1 MRRSEAALLIL
12 IVFFIAWIL
21 ICMAHPLVGLVI
33 LCGVFAVFLGFFT
46 FIVAGLVYLKR
57 K

>member
-12 IVFFIAWIL
+12 IVFFIAWL
-21 ICMAHPLVGLVI
+21 LVCMAHPFAGLVI
-33 LCGVFAVFLGFFT
+33 LCGVFVVFLGFLI

-57 K
+57 R

>member
-21 ICMAHPLVGLVI
+21 ISMAHPFVGLVI
-33 LCGVFAVFLGFFT
+33 LCGVFAVFLGFFI